1 MDGERLSETPAGP
14 ARPARGPAA
23 AGDELQA
30 IVAEARKTRET
41 ADRMANGEHPG
52 EADEV
57 RVLAGMVR
65 QVADQIERLAERLTG
80 QSGAGLPDRQELD
93 RLAEEDASPQ
103 DAPAEPARTVRSGA
117 QEL

>member
-1 MDGERLSETPAGP
+1 MDAER
-14 ARPARGPAA
+14 RRDRGAVSSAA
-23 AGDELQA
+23 PTQVGDELQA
-30 IVAEARKTRET
+30 IVAETRKTRDT
-41 ADRMANGEHPG
+41 ADRMANGEHPD

-65 QVADQIERLAERLTG
+65 QVADQIERLAARLAAQG
-80 QSGAGLPDRQELD
+80 PEGSFDRHELE

-117 QEL
+117 EER